1 MRDNKINIKHCLQKL
16 NVSLGISKRS
26 IQNKKRI

>member
-16 NVSLGISKRS
+16 NVSLSISKRG
-26 IQNKKRI
+26 IQNNKCI